1 MPKTYYLD
9 KRLMPNGKNGQTNLD
24 NTLNLLTY
32 IQQVSQPLVD
42 SIATTINETISALTS
57 TVVTEETY
65 DVIPTDYRVLV
76 DQTSLEAV
84 TINLPTA
91 VGITGKTYFIQA
103 ITFTDP
109 VTVTV
114 DGVELIN
121 NTNAIVL
128 NANYEYVEV
137 VAANGQWYI
146 VNSNYTTP

>member
-1 MPKTYYLD
+1 MPLFLD
-9 KRLMPNGKNGQTNLD
+9 RRQAVAGRSSQIKLD
-24 NTLNLLTY
+24 NHINMDKY
-32 IQQVSQPLVD
+32 IKNIADVS
-42 SIATTINETISALTS
+42 ANTALTAA
-57 TVVTEETY
+57 TDDINTLREVVIAEKTY

-76 DQTSLEAV
+76 DQTSREAV
-84 TINLPTA
+84 TIGLPTA

-109 VTVTV
+109 VTVLA

-121 NTNAIVL
+121 NDDKIVL
-128 NANYEYVEV
+128 NAQYEYVEV

>member
-103 ITFTDP
+103 ITFTDRI
-109 VTVTV
+109 TVTV

>member
-1 MPKTYYLD
+1 MPLFLDRRQAVAGRSSQIKLDNHINMDKYIKKIADVSANTALTAATDDINTLREVVIAEKTY
-9 KRLMPNGKNGQTNLD
+9 
-24 NTLNLLTY
+24 
-32 IQQVSQPLVD
+32 V
-42 SIATTINETISALTS
+42 ALT
-57 TVVTEETY
+57 
-65 DVIPTDYRVLV
+65 TDYRILV
-76 DQTSLEAV
+76 DQDSAEAIE
-84 TINLPTA
+84 INLPTA

>member
-1 MPKTYYLD
+1 MPLYLD
-9 KRLMPNGKNGQTNLD
+9 NRLRVTGKPGQIRLD
-24 NTLNLLTY
+24 NALNMDKY
-32 IQQVSQPLVD
+32 IK
-42 SIATTINETISALTS
+42 TISDASADTALT
-57 TVVTEETY
+57 TATEDIDTLRNVVIVEETY
-65 DVIPTDYRVLV
+65 AVLTTDYRILV
-76 DQTSLEAV
+76 DQTSVEAV
-84 TINLPTA
+84 EINLPTA

-121 NTNAIVL
+121 GETSIVL
-128 NANYEYVEV
+128 NAQYEYVEV